1 MNYNIDFDL
10 LRNDLLNYFYSLAFT
25 VNMAAVLESDRVKKA
40 NNEELII
47 IAQENNFNLENYL
60 IKKLTKI
67 MNV

>member
-10 LRNDLLNYFYSLAFT
+10 LRNDLLNYFYSLAFI

-60 IKKLTKI
+60 IKKLTY
-67 MNV
+67 

>member
-10 LRNDLLNYFYSLAFT
+10 LRNDLLNYFYSLSFT

-60 IKKLTKI
+60 IKKLTY
-67 MNV
+67 

>member
-10 LRNDLLNYFYSLAFT
+10 LRNDLLNYFCSLAFT

-60 IKKLTKI
+60 IKKLTY
-67 MNV
+67 

>member
-40 NNEELII
+40 SN
-47 IAQENNFNLENYL
+47 
-60 IKKLTKI
+60 
-67 MNV
+67 

>member
-40 NNEELII
+40 NNE
-47 IAQENNFNLENYL
+47 
-60 IKKLTKI
+60 
-67 MNV
+67 

>member
-25 VNMAAVLESDRVKKA
+25 VNMVAVLESDRVKKA

-60 IKKLTKI
+60 IKKLTY
-67 MNV
+67 

>member
-25 VNMAAVLESDRVKKA
+25 VNMATVLESDRVKKA
-40 NNEELII
+40 SNEELII

-60 IKKLTKI
+60 IKKLTY
-67 MNV
+67 

>member
-25 VNMAAVLESDRVKKA
+25 VNMAAVLELDRVKKA

-60 IKKLTKI
+60 IKKLTY
-67 MNV
+67 

>member
-40 NNEELII
+40 SNEELII
-47 IAQENNFNLENYL
+47 ITQENNFNLENYL
-60 IKKLTKI
+60 IKKLTY
-67 MNV
+67 

>member
-10 LRNDLLNYFYSLAFT
+10 LRNDLLNYFYSLALT

-60 IKKLTKI
+60 IKKLTY
-67 MNV
+67 

>member
-25 VNMAAVLESDRVKKA
+25 VNMAAVLKSDRVKKA
-40 NNEELII
+40 SNEELII

-60 IKKLTKI
+60 IKKLTY
-67 MNV
+67 

>member
-25 VNMAAVLESDRVKKA
+25 VNMAAVLDRVKKA

-60 IKKLTKI
+60 IKKLTY
-67 MNV
+67 